1 MEEGSSGRI
10 TRRQFV
16 RRSGAVIGA
25 AGLVSIGWPDGR
37 LAVAAPAGSGLSTA
51 RADIYAR
58 LLEALA
64 LAPEARVA
72 DVSQGR
78 LAMDRW
84 YASAPAA
91 TRAYIDSVL
100 DSLEREGSQSFRR
113 LRAADR
119 LALLRGWIGH
129 RHSSGRDD
137 PRGSLAAAAVVLGA
151 PVTDPGTDT
160 PAQSLNY
167 LRP

>member
-1 MEEGSSGRI
+1 MGEGSSGRI

-16 RRSGAVIGA
+16 GRGGAVIGA
-25 AGLVSIGWPDGR
+25 AGLVSIGWPGGR
-37 LAVAAPAGSGLSTA
+37 LAVAAPARTGLTAA
-51 RADIYAR
+51 RADTYAR

-72 DVSQGR
+72 DVSQAR

-84 YASAPAA
+84 YASAPAV

-100 DSLEREGSQSFRR
+100 DSPGREGSPSFRGMR
-113 LRAADR
+113 PADR
-119 LALLRGWIGH
+119 LALLRDWIGR
-129 RHSSGRDD
+129 RH
-137 PRGSLAAAAVVLGA
+137 PRRTDSQGALGAAAVLLGA
-151 PVTDPGTDT
+151 PVTDPGTHT
-160 PAQSLNY
+160 PAQSVGY